1 MSNTVLLVE
10 DDSAMRKS
18 ITQSLRMDGL
28 EVLETGS
35 FEEAVL
41 HLNRRFEGVVLT
53 DIRLPGKDGF
63 EVLNHCRSLDEKLPV
78 LLLTGEGDIPM
89 ALEAVRQG
97 ACEFLEK
104 PIHPDQLTQAIKKWL
119 MARELTLKNRLLE
132 ERLNQTD
139 SVANAFPGR
148 CEAIKTFRKRLR
160 EVSTMPLNVHI
171 QGQDGTGKSLAAQAI
186 HDLSKTYGDIVLVDA
201 VSVQASSF
209 EAEIKQA
216 RGGTLLL
223 RNIELAS
230 IEQQTLIQGEI
241 EGASKVRIVTTS
253 SDSLDECLTKGM
265 LKSLYYTLNVVT
277 LDTLTLKERQE
288 DILEIFQTYL
298 LHYSKTFNASP
309 PAVTSEVR
317 AALMARS
324 WDGNLKELQAFAQ
337 RFTLGF
343 TLSDEE
349 DAKLSLSQQV
359 RSYERLLLV
368 EALQIHNGST
378 QLAADELRIPV
389 ATLYDKLRKHDL
401 KPKQYRSS

>member
-1 MSNTVLLVE
+1 MPSTVLLVE

-18 ITQSLRMDGL
+18 ITQSLSMDGL
-28 EVLETGS
+28 DVIETCS
-35 FEEAVL
+35 YEEAIL
-41 HLNRRFEGVVLT
+41 QLNRHFEGVVLT

-63 EVLNHCRSLDEKLPV
+63 EVLDYCQKIDEQLPV

-132 ERLNQTD
+132 QRLNQTD
-139 SVANAFPGR
+139 SVASAFPGR
-148 CEAIKTFRKRLR
+148 SEPIKVFRRRLR
-160 EVSTMPLNVHI
+160 EISTMPLNVHI
-171 QGQDGTGKSLAAQAI
+171 QGAEGTGKTQAAQAI
-186 HDLSKTYGDIVLVDA
+186 HDLSKTYGDIVFVDA
-201 VSVQASSF
+201 VSVQASTIES
-209 EAEIKQA
+209 EIKQA
-216 RGGTLLL
+216 RGGTLLF
-223 RNIELAS
+223 RNIELAT

-241 EGASKVRIVTTS
+241 EAATKIRVITTS
-253 SDSLDECLTKGM
+253 SSTLDSCLNNGM

-298 LHYSKTFNASP
+298 LHYSKTFNSDP

-317 AALMARS
+317 AALVARS
-324 WDGNLKELQAFAQ
+324 WEGNLKELQAFAQ
-337 RFTLGF
+337 RYSLGF
-343 TLSDEE
+343 TLNDEA
-349 DAKLSLSQQV
+349 DTKLSLSQQV

-378 QLAADELRIPV
+378 QLAADELCIPV